1 MSKSKN
7 GFGIAWPPNLHIGS
21 IFFIRGYLNILE
33 YGTIKPSLAGG
44 ETEMAWRQE
53 PHLHH

>member
-1 MSKSKN
+1 MAPEFTHRLN
-7 GFGIAWPPNLHIGS
+7 F
-21 IFFIRGYLNILE
+21 FFIRGYLNILE